1 MLSRFA
7 QSIQGKIA
15 LAFGFLMLVS
25 LATGAFSI
33 ARLNEV
39 SKISVRLSDE
49 TAAVSVLGDLART
62 SQTLSVG
69 SLLEHF
75 AQDETI
81 RQTYAQQ
88 GAEARAAFA
97 KSWSQYS
104 DMVSGATETAKAA
117 NLRKAWQHFLAV
129 QEEVADLDKAG
140 LHDEA
145 AGVLM
150 NDLQQEGARFYAAVR
165 DVQTYRQGQAEAA
178 KAQARRVNASARF
191 WILAAMGSLTAVCV
205 LTGWLLSVGISRPLG
220 RLTAAMLK
228 LAAQDMTAAIPDT
241 QRKDEI
247 GGMARSLQVFREKMI
262 EAETL
267 RAGQAEAETQMQA
280 RRRDEIVRV
289 ADDFETT
296 VGGIV
301 TLVSAA
307 ASQLQGSAQALSAA
321 AEETSTQSAAVENGA
336 RQAADNVR
344 SVAAA
349 IEELAASARQVGSDV
364 ARSSQISNAAVQQAG
379 RTRASMDALGEDAQ
393 SVESVVGV
401 ISDIAS
407 QTNLLALNATIEAA
421 RAGDAGKGFAVV
433 ASEVKGLA
441 DQTAKSTTTINVS
454 IAKMQASTQ
463 QAAGEISGIEQTISE
478 VDAIAAAIAGAVT
491 QQEATTSEIARN
503 IHEVSL
509 NTSEVT
515 SNINGVTNAARASS
529 QGAMQVLSAAS
540 DLAQQSAALK
550 GEVERF
556 LSRVRA
562 A

>member
-33 ARLNEV
+33 AKLNEV

-104 DMVSGATETAKAA
+104 DMVSGATETSKAA

-280 RRRDEIVRV
+280 RRRDEIARV

-321 AEETSTQSAAVENGA
+321 AEETSAQSAAVENGA

-540 DLAQQSAALK
+540 DLAQQSEALK

>member
-1 MLSRFA
+1 MLRFV
-7 QSIQGKIA
+7 QSIRGKIA
-15 LAFGFLMLVS
+15 LAFGFLMIVS

-33 ARLNEV
+33 VKLGEV
-39 SKISVRLSDE
+39 SKISARRSDE

-75 AQDETI
+75 AQDDAI

-88 GAEARAAFA
+88 GAEARSAFA

-104 DMVSGATETAKAA
+104 DMVSGPVESAKAA
-117 NLRKAWQHFLAV
+117 TLRKAWQHFLAV

-150 NDLQQEGARFYAAVR
+150 NDLQQEGAAFFAAVR
-165 DVQTYRQGQAEAA
+165 DVQTFRQTQADAA
-178 KAQARRVNASARF
+178 KAQAKRVNASARF
-191 WILAAMGSLTAVCV
+191 WILTAMGSLTAVCV
-205 LTGWLLSVGISRPLG
+205 LTGVTLTLSISRPLG
-220 RLTAAMLK
+220 RLTEAMLK
-228 LAAQDMTAAIPDT
+228 LAAQDMRANIPDT
-241 QRKDEI
+241 RRRDEI

-267 RAGQAEAETQMQA
+267 RSGQAEAEAQMQA
-280 RRRDEIVRV
+280 RRRAEIAQM

-307 ASQLQGSAQALSAA
+307 ASQLQGSAQSLSAA
-321 AEETSTQSAAVENGA
+321 AEQTSMQSAAVENGA

-379 RTRASMDALGEDAQ
+379 RTRASMDALGQDAQ
-393 SVESVVGV
+393 QVESVVGV

-421 RAGDAGKGFAVV
+421 RAGEAGKGFAVV

-478 VDAIAAAIAGAVT
+478 VDEIAAAIAGAVS

-503 IHEVSL
+503 IHEVSQ

-515 SNINGVTNAARASS
+515 DNINGVTTAARESS
-529 QGAMQVLSAAS
+529 RGAMQVLSAAS
-540 DLAQQSAALK
+540 DLAQQSEALK
-550 GEVERF
+550 GEVDRF

>member
-1 MLSRFA
+1 MFAGFA
-7 QSIQGKIA
+7 QSIRGKIA
-15 LAFGFLMLVS
+15 TTFGFLMLVS

-33 ARLNEV
+33 AKLGEV
-39 SKISVRLSDE
+39 SKISTRLSDE
-49 TAAVSVLGDLART
+49 AAAVSVLGDLART
-62 SQTLSVG
+62 SQSLSVG

-75 AQDETI
+75 ALDETI

-104 DMVSGATETAKAA
+104 DMVSGPVESTKAA
-117 NLRKAWQHFLAV
+117 TLRKAWQHFLAV

-165 DVQTYRQGQAEAA
+165 DVQAYRQSQAEAA
-178 KAQARRVNASARF
+178 KLEARRINASARF

-205 LTGWLLSVGISRPLG
+205 LTGVTLTLSISRPLG
-220 RLTAAMLK
+220 RLTEAMLK
-228 LAAQDMTAAIPDT
+228 LAAQDMRANIPDT
-241 QRKDEI
+241 RRRDEI

-267 RAGQAEAETQMQA
+267 RSGQAEAEAQMQA
-280 RRRDEIVRV
+280 RRRAEIAQM

-307 ASQLQGSAQALSAA
+307 ASQLQGSAQSLSAA
-321 AEETSTQSAAVENGA
+321 AEQTSMQSAAVENGA

-379 RTRASMDALGEDAQ
+379 RTRASMDALGQDAQ
-393 SVESVVGV
+393 QVESVVGV

-421 RAGDAGKGFAVV
+421 RAGEAGKGFAVV

-478 VDAIAAAIAGAVT
+478 VDEIAAAIAGAVS

-503 IHEVSL
+503 IHEVSQ

-515 SNINGVTNAARASS
+515 DNINGVTTAARESS
-529 QGAMQVLSAAS
+529 RGAMQVLSAAS
-540 DLAQQSAALK
+540 DLAQQSEALK
-550 GEVERF
+550 GEVDRF